1 LKKIDSFCFTISK
14 GLSIL
19 LVDFAN
25 SGIKHTSKIE
35 NNNIKFKKVFM
46 SKSKLTAEQQQHI
59 NNNIRAHKVEFL
71 TYNGNHLGWHH
82 YIEFPSDL
90 FPVFN
95 KEFMS
100 EIWEQIRTYTDDE
113 IKSIQCV
120 YVHYEHRLVWVDLI
134 SHSGKRIVPI
144 CPVSLLDNI
153 YKDAEKTAQCIN
165 LLCEAAYKYS
175 LKEATKYCEEEWITC
190 GEEELSKL
198 VPYNDWRTSLI
209 KTVIGIISPSN
220 HLDRDEW
227 LTEPP
232 LSHHV
237 NQVSIHSNIESDFPF

>member
-1 LKKIDSFCFTISK
+1 MD
-14 GLSIL
+14 
-19 LVDFAN
+19 N
-25 SGIKHTSKIE
+25 
-35 NNNIKFKKVFM
+35 
-46 SKSKLTAEQQQHI
+46 SKLTEEQQQHI
-59 NNNIRAHKVEFL
+59 INNIQAHKVEFL
-71 TYNGNHLGWHH
+71 TYNGNYLGWHH

-95 KEFMS
+95 KELLS
-100 EIWEQIRTYTDDE
+100 DIWEQIGSYTDKE
-113 IKSIQCV
+113 IKSIRCV
-120 YVHYEHRLVWVDLI
+120 YVHYEHRLVWIDLI
-134 SHSGKRIVPI
+134 SHSDKRISPV

-165 LLCEAAYKYS
+165 LLCEAAYKSS

-190 GEEELSKL
+190 SEEELSKL
-198 VPYNDWRTSLI
+198 VPYENWWNLLI
-209 KTVIGIISPSN
+209 KTVVGAINSSN

-237 NQVSIHSNIESDFPF
+237 SQVSVHSNIDSDLPF